1 MDNLIMPDNRHPR
14 ADAVKNRALL
24 LQTARR
30 LFREIGVAD
39 VTMSAIAQEAQVGK
53 GTLYRHFADKSELC
67 VALLDE
73 DQRDLQARTFLRL
86 QTDGNPR
93 DKLHWFLE
101 EVVTF
106 IEANFALLCEASNH
120 ASVSMLAHPAHAW
133 WRQTISALMGQ
144 CGFRGDLSYA
154 SDVLYVLLD
163 VQTLQFQRNALGY
176 DVERIIRGLRSTA
189 DRLLGVDES
198 G

>member
-73 DQRDLQARTFLRL
+73 DQRDLQERTFLRL

-101 EVVTF
+101 EVVMF
-106 IEANFALLCEASNH
+106 IEANFALLCEASSH

-163 VQTLQFQRNALGY
+163 VQTLQFQRNTLGY
-176 DVERIIRGLRSTA
+176 DVARIIHGLRSTA
-189 DRLLGVDES
+189 DRLLGMDES